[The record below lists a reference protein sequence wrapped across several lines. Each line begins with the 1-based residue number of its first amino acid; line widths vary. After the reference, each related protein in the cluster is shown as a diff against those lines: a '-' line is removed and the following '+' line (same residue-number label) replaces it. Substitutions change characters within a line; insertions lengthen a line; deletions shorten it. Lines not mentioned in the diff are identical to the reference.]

1 MCVLHSVHSFLSHS
15 LLSAPRFDDLRNAA
29 GLGSLPKSKNL
40 IIIIPGATGPRPRVL
55 CTMTNRKKQTKARMV
70 FRRMYYTGECKE
82 SKPNCY
88 VGFKSSSDASAKF

>member
-1 MCVLHSVHSFLSHS
+1 MYYILSTLS
-15 LLSAPRFDDLRNAA
+15 RVTSYSQLLDDPRNAA
-29 GLGSLPKSKNL
+29 GLGSLPESKSL

-55 CTMTNRKKQTKARMV
+55 CTMTNRKNQTKARMV

>member
-1 MCVLHSVHSFLSHS
+1 MQGTCS
-15 LLSAPRFDDLRNAA
+15 LLSAPRSDDLRNAA

-40 IIIIPGATGPRPRVL
+40 IIIPNLVL